1 MKAIPRQPKGHQAPS
16 PPDPQ
21 AVSQMR
27 REYNPSAQNS
37 WGNPMKAVRF
47 YKYWFQQVLR
57 VISVMKH
64 EYNTRGL
71 TEKSASADPFELFR
85 IWFEEAVRSKVL
97 DPNAMTLGT
106 LGKNSS
112 PALRTVLLKG
122 FDPSG
127 FVFYTN
133 YESQKGR
140 EIDRKGSA
148 CLLFY
153 WPTLVRQVRI
163 DGRVQKVSA
172 AESDEYFQ
180 SRPRGSQL
188 SAWASRQSRSVPGRE
203 TLEKQMAAFERKFK
217 GKPVPRPPHWGGYR
231 LVPHR
236 FEFWNGRP
244 NRLHDRLCYTKSSSG
259 KWFRER
265 LSP

>member
-1 MKAIPRQPKGHQAPS
+1 MTIARHSRGRKGPS
-16 PPDPQ
+16 HPYRP

-27 REYNPSAQNS
+27 REYNATGQTR
-37 WGNPMKAVRF
+37 WGNRINAF
-47 YKYWFQQVLR
+47 QFSKYWFQQLLR

-71 TEKSASADPFELFR
+71 TEKSAPAEPYALFQD
-85 IWFEEAVRSKVL
+85 WFEDAVRSRVL

-106 LGKNSS
+106 LGKNSRPS
-112 PALRTVLLKG
+112 LRTVLLKD
-122 FDPSG
+122 FDLTG
-127 FVFYTN
+127 FVFFTN
-133 YESQKGR
+133 YESLKGR
-140 EIDRKGSA
+140 EISRRGSA

-163 DGRVQKVSA
+163 DGKVQKVSA
-172 AESDEYFQ
+172 VESDEYFG

-188 SAWASRQSRSVPGRE
+188 SAWASRQSTPVPGRI
-203 TLEKQMAAFERKFK
+203 TLETRMADFEKKFK
-217 GKPVPRPPHWGGYR
+217 GRPVPRPPYWGGYR
-231 LVPHR
+231 LVPDR

-244 NRLHDRLCYTKSSSG
+244 NRLHDRLCYTRRSSG
-259 KWFRER
+259 RWFRER